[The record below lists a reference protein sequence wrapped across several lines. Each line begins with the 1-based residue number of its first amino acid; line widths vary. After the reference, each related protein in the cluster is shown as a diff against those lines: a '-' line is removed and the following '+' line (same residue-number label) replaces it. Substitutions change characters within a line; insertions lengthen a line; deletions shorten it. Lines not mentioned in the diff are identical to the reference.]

1 MSPTSCQTA
10 PPRNRAAQ
18 YTGVREQIQ
27 SSDSA
32 RLKTAGASPDADN
45 RSGSRPI
52 ASRRQLHDRRSG
64 LTCQSLELEPTA
76 MMALSEPLTDL
87 TTPLRPPRILSW
99 FDSLSA
105 GRCTLPQLSRW
116 VLEACRVDPSAADG
130 VLLLLDEYRDAGKL
144 KQFDFRPLQRE
155 LQRRARQVH
164 EPVADTGPIEETDA
178 RPSDPPKRHAIRDRD
193 PTRTMP
199 EPATEAPV
207 AEAPGSDVP
216 VADYSVKDAVKE
228 APASSA
234 APVAPVGTQTILRDR
249 YILHDE
255 IGRGGAGTVYLAF
268 DRNRAG
274 LPHDQ
279 QYVALKVVRAEY
291 ARRPETLHALRCEF
305 HQAQSLSH
313 PGIVNVF
320 DFDHDGDTHFVTMEL
335 LDGEPLGELMSAA
348 LPQPLARET
357 AYRIL
362 AELGDAIAYA
372 HERDVLHLDLKP
384 GNVMVLRQG
393 HVRVLDF
400 GLAQT
405 FMAEP
410 WISDMPIPPAAT
422 PAYASC
428 ERLVGD
434 LPDVRDDVF
443 SFACLTYELL
453 GGRHPFGRASAVEA
467 RSKGLKP
474 RRIRGLSHRQWRVLK
489 RALAFA
495 REDRPGTMQELLE
508 GLALPSGTSRRSV
521 REGLRPRR
529 GLGAPWSVAAI
540 SVAVIGII
548 AALAWSR
555 LPSDLRASVVA
566 RTAATGSTLT
576 QAGET
581 ARTWVGTHSAAS
593 RVEPNQA
600 APSVTSPAPTAAPPP
615 ELAAPPAASPV
626 PGPDAV
632 AVQPPNDEAA
642 ATPPSTDPGA
652 AVSEPTMA
660 EPADTT
666 QQPAAS
672 PSGNGPGTLEFAA
685 DTVTV
690 SESDSMAR
698 VKVRRRGGAAG
709 AISFAWR
716 TLDDSALAGE
726 DYAAAELR
734 ETMAEGQTSATLLIP
749 LVADSVAENTELLDL
764 VIEDPS
770 GARLGSVTR
779 VGVIIIDDD

>member
-1 MSPTSCQTA
+1 
-10 PPRNRAAQ
+10 
-18 YTGVREQIQ
+18 
-27 SSDSA
+27 
-32 RLKTAGASPDADN
+32 
-45 RSGSRPI
+45 
-52 ASRRQLHDRRSG
+52 
-64 LTCQSLELEPTA
+64 
-76 MMALSEPLTDL
+76 MMALSESPTDL

-116 VLEACRVDPSAADG
+116 VLEACRADPGAADG

-155 LQRRARQVH
+155 LQRRARQVD

-178 RPSDPPKRHAIRDRD
+178 RPPDPPKRRPIRDRD
-193 PTRTMP
+193 PTQTIAIAMP
-199 EPATEAPV
+199 APAIEAPV
-207 AEAPGSDVP
+207 ADSPVSDVP
-216 VADYSVKDAVKE
+216 VAESSVKEAVNE

-255 IGRGGAGTVYLAF
+255 IGRGGAGIVYLAF

-279 QYVALKVVRAEY
+279 QYVALKVVRDEH
-291 ARRPETLHALRCEF
+291 ARRPETLHALRREF

-320 DFDHDGDTHFVTMEL
+320 DFDHDGDTYFVTMEL
-335 LDGEPLGELMSAA
+335 LDGEPLGQLMSAA

-357 AYRIL
+357 AYQIL
-362 AELGDAIAYA
+362 GELGDAIAYA

-410 WISDMPIPPAAT
+410 WISDMPIPAAAT

-434 LPDVRDDVF
+434 LPDVRDDIF
-443 SFACLTYELL
+443 SFACLAYELL
-453 GGRHPFGRASAVEA
+453 SGRHPFGRGSALEA
-467 RSKGLKP
+467 REKGLKP
-474 RRIRGLSHRQWRVLK
+474 RRIRGLSHRQWRLLK
-489 RALAFA
+489 RALTFS
-495 REDRPGTMQELLE
+495 REDRPGSMQELLE
-508 GLALPSGTSRRSV
+508 GLALPSGPSRRSV
-521 REGLRPRR
+521 RAGLRPSR
-529 GLGAPWSVAAI
+529 GPAALWPI
-540 SVAVIGII
+540 AAMSVAVLGII

-555 LPSDLRASVVA
+555 LPSDVRASVAA
-566 RTAATGSTLT
+566 RTAATGSTLRE
-576 QAGET
+576 AGET
-581 ARTWVGTHSAAS
+581 ARTWVSTRSATFPVEADQAAS
-593 RVEPNQA
+593 
-600 APSVTSPAPTAAPPP
+600 SVSSPAPTAAPPP
-615 ELAAPPAASPV
+615 ELAAPPVASPI

-632 AVQPPNDEAA
+632 TVQPPAEEAVA
-642 ATPPSTDPGA
+642 MPPSTDPGA
-652 AVSEPTMA
+652 RVSEPAIA

-672 PSGNGPGTLEFAA
+672 PSGDGPGTLEFAA

-698 VKVRRRGGAAG
+698 VKVRRRGGATG
-709 AISFAWR
+709 DISFAWR
-716 TLDDSALAGE
+716 THDDSALAGE

-749 LVADSVAENTELLDL
+749 LVADSVAENTELLDV
-764 VIEDPS
+764 VIEDAR

-779 VGVIIIDDD
+779 VGVIIVDDD

>member
-1 MSPTSCQTA
+1 
-10 PPRNRAAQ
+10 
-18 YTGVREQIQ
+18 
-27 SSDSA
+27 
-32 RLKTAGASPDADN
+32 
-45 RSGSRPI
+45 
-52 ASRRQLHDRRSG
+52 
-64 LTCQSLELEPTA
+64 
-76 MMALSEPLTDL
+76 MMALSESPTDL

-164 EPVADTGPIEETDA
+164 DPVSDTGPIEETDA
-178 RPSDPPKRHAIRDRD
+178 RPSDPPKRRAIRDKD
-193 PTRTMP
+193 PTQTFPMP
-199 EPATEAPV
+199 APATEAPV
-207 AEAPGSDVP
+207 VDPLVSDVP
-216 VADYSVKDAVKE
+216 VAEHSVKE
-228 APASSA
+228 AVNEAPAPSSA

-279 QYVALKVVRAEY
+279 QYVALKVVRAEH
-291 ARRPETLHALRCEF
+291 ARRPETLHALRREF

-362 AELGDAIAYA
+362 GELGDAIAYA

-434 LPDVRDDVF
+434 LPDVRDDIF
-443 SFACLTYELL
+443 SFACLAYELL
-453 GGRHPFGRASAVEA
+453 SGRHPFGRASAVEA
-467 RSKGLKP
+467 RGKGLKP
-474 RRIRGLSHRQWRVLK
+474 RRIRGLSHRQWRMLK
-489 RALAFA
+489 RALAFS
-495 REDRPGTMQELLE
+495 REDRPGSMQELLD
-508 GLALPSGTSRRSV
+508 GLALTSGAARRSARAGV
-521 REGLRPRR
+521 RPRR
-529 GLGAPWSVAAI
+529 GPVATWPIAAM
-540 SVAVIGII
+540 SVAVLGII
-548 AALAWSR
+548 AALTWSR
-555 LPSDLRASVVA
+555 LPDDLRASVAA
-566 RTAATGSTLT
+566 RTAATGSTLR
-576 QAGET
+576 QASET
-581 ARTWVGTHSAAS
+581 ARTWVGAHSATS

-600 APSVTSPAPTAAPPP
+600 APSVTSPASTAAPPL
-615 ELAAPPAASPV
+615 ELAAPPVASPV

-632 AVQPPNDEAA
+632 AVQPPADEAT

-652 AVSEPTMA
+652 AVSEPTIA

-672 PSGNGPGTLEFAA
+672 PSGDGPGTLEFAA

-698 VKVRRRGGAAG
+698 VKVRRRGGATG

-779 VGVIIIDDD
+779 VPVIIIDDD

>member
-1 MSPTSCQTA
+1 
-10 PPRNRAAQ
+10 
-18 YTGVREQIQ
+18 
-27 SSDSA
+27 
-32 RLKTAGASPDADN
+32 
-45 RSGSRPI
+45 
-52 ASRRQLHDRRSG
+52 
-64 LTCQSLELEPTA
+64 

-116 VLEACRVDPSAADG
+116 VIEACRVDPSAADG

-155 LQRRARQVH
+155 LQRRAQQVH

-178 RPSDPPKRHAIRDRD
+178 RPSDPPKRRAIRDRD
-193 PTRTMP
+193 PTRTIAMP
-199 EPATEAPV
+199 PATEAPV

-279 QYVALKVVRAEY
+279 QYVALKVVRDEH
-291 ARRPETLHALRCEF
+291 ARRPETLHALRREF

-320 DFDHDGDTHFVTMEL
+320 DFDHDGDTYFVTMEL

-348 LPQPLARET
+348 LPYPLARET

-362 AELGDAIAYA
+362 GELGDAIAYA

-384 GNVMVLRQG
+384 GNVMVLRRG

-434 LPDVRDDVF
+434 LPDVRDDIF

-453 GGRHPFGRASAVEA
+453 SGRHPFGRASAVEA

-474 RRIRGLSHRQWRVLK
+474 RRIRGVSHRQWRVLK
-489 RALAFA
+489 RALAFS
-495 REDRPGTMQELLE
+495 REDRVGSMQELLE
-508 GLALPSGTSRRSV
+508 GLALPSGPSRRSV

-529 GLGAPWSVAAI
+529 SPAAPWSVAAMI
-540 SVAVIGII
+540 VAVLGII

-555 LPSDLRASVVA
+555 LPNDLRASVVA
-566 RTAATGSTLT
+566 STAATGSTLR

-581 ARTWVGTHSAAS
+581 ARTWVSTRPATSP
-593 RVEPNQA
+593 VEADQA
-600 APSVTSPAPTAAPPP
+600 APSVASPAPTAAPPL
-615 ELAAPPAASPV
+615 ELAAPPVASPV

-632 AVQPPNDEAA
+632 AVQTPPDEAA

-652 AVSEPTMA
+652 AVSEPTIA

-672 PSGNGPGTLEFAA
+672 PSRDGPGTLEFAA

-690 SESDSMAR
+690 SESDSIAR

-709 AISFAWR
+709 EISFAWR

-726 DYAAAELR
+726 DYASAELR